1 MMAASY
7 QIPMPFGHTEDRE
20 SEARWLGLVID
31 HRRLFKALQD
41 GWLRPLQSRAGVLV
55 GIGAYTAEQGA
66 ELPANRI
73 SVCIK
78 LSAEMLPDTD
88 VQVFR
93 GQQWLSS
100 RTDEFE
106 PADSAMYWPGSLPTF
121 SITEISVA
129 SEEELARLEGLS
141 QVVSNVDIPD
151 VPLRISGRG
160 QDSSGPNIDPP
171 QGTTKIVVPDSEDAI
186 HGSLSMAVWGVPRI
200 DPWMDIL
207 IAGLASNLA
216 GLPALAAAVEAPW
229 WRFPPWSR
237 IEQAPLPTEAQEGL
251 WLAAID
257 VFRQG
262 RPITQ
267 VGSHALSNHIA
278 ATALKYGDSAISRA
292 ASEWSACTRKILRA
306 ESKIRLGGWK
316 SRPVELAL
324 QLVLTRPEPRA
335 FKGWFKDLPELP
347 PAVAWS
353 ASALCGLLHGYRR
366 LPSSFRGGSIQREV
380 LSILALQLSD
390 ADAAEM
396 TWPSVSAKE
405 ASWRRGSSKFVLSWG
420 NRDFAH
426 KYQKA
431 RGGWFAADFDD
442 AGVRHQA
449 QALAKKR
456 GWPCIHRYID
466 LMDGRLSLSGSGSVV
481 PIDPARQL
489 AVRGSVRIR
498 LPDNAVIRKSIDVES
513 YRQSVTVEKG
523 PVTEPTI
530 AQTVGLRTES
540 PDIPGLTYVRDFL
553 SKSEEEHL
561 VRKIDRSGWQE
572 EGLKRRVQHYGWR
585 YDYRTRNINAT
596 ARLGS
601 LPDWAGRIAR
611 RLVSTKLLEHLPDQ
625 VIVNEYIN
633 EQGIARHVDRIPL
646 FADGIVM
653 ISLLES
659 WEMVFR
665 KQSSKDKVSQML
677 ERRSATVLRGD
688 ARYKWTHEIPRRKYE
703 PGGLKRRRRISLT
716 FRKVVVPSNPDCP
729 THSISPV
736 EP

>member
-1 MMAASY
+1 MMSASY
-7 QIPMPFGHTEDRE
+7 QIPMPFGHTDGRE
-20 SEARWLGLVID
+20 SEAQWLGLVID
-31 HRRLFKALQD
+31 HRRLFQALQD

-55 GIGAYTAEQGA
+55 GIRAYTAEQVA

-73 SVCIK
+73 PVSIK
-78 LSAEMLPDTD
+78 LSAEMLPVID

-93 GQQWLSS
+93 GRQWVMS
-100 RTDEFE
+100 RTEEFE
-106 PADSAMYWPGSLPTF
+106 PSDSAMYWPGALPTF

-151 VPLRISGRG
+151 VPLRISSRG
-160 QDSSGPNIDPP
+160 QDGSGPNIDPP
-171 QGTTKIVVPDSEDAI
+171 QVPAKIVVPDSEDAI

-200 DPWMDIL
+200 DPWLDIL
-207 IAGLASNLA
+207 MAGLASNLA
-216 GLPALAAAVEAPW
+216 GLPAQAAAVEAPW

-237 IEQAPLPTEAQEGL
+237 IAEAPLPADAQEGL

-257 VFRQG
+257 VLRQEPPAD
-262 RPITQ
+262 R
-267 VGSHALSNHIA
+267 VGPHALSDHIA

-292 ASEWSACTRKILRA
+292 VSEWSASTRSILRA

-316 SRPVELAL
+316 SCPVGLAL
-324 QLVLTRPEPRA
+324 QLVLTRPDPRA

-347 PAVAWS
+347 PGVAWS

-366 LPSSFRGGSIQREV
+366 LPTPFRGGRVQREV

-396 TWPSVSAKE
+396 TWPSVSAKK
-405 ASWRRGSSKFVLSWG
+405 ASWRQESSEFVLFWG
-420 NRDFAH
+420 NRDFARKH
-426 KYQKA
+426 QNA

-442 AGVRHQA
+442 ADVRHQA

-456 GWPCIHRYID
+456 AWPCIHRYID
-466 LMDGRLSLSGSGSVV
+466 LMDGRLPLSGSGSVV
-481 PIDPARQL
+481 PTDPARQL
-489 AVRGSVRIR
+489 AVHGSVRIR
-498 LPDNAVIRKSIDVES
+498 LPDNAVVGEVLDVES
-513 YRQSVTVEKG
+513 FRHSVTVEKG
-523 PVTEPTI
+523 PVTEPVTTRI
-530 AQTVGLRTES
+530 AGLRVES

-553 SKSEEEHL
+553 SKSEEERL
-561 VRKIDRSGWQE
+561 VRQIDRSGWQG
-572 EGLKRRVQHYGWR
+572 EGLKRRVQHYGWQ

-601 LPDWAGRIAR
+601 LPDWAGSIAR
-611 RLVSTKLLEHLPDQ
+611 RLVSAKLLEHLPDQ

-633 EQGIARHVDRIPL
+633 EQGIARHVDRVPL

-665 KQSSKDKVSQML
+665 KQSRKDKVSQML
-677 ERRSATVLRGD
+677 ERRSAAVLRGD

-703 PGGLKRRRRISLT
+703 PGGLKRQRRISLT
-716 FRKVVVPSNPDCP
+716 FRKVVVPRNADCP
-729 THSISPV
+729 TH
-736 EP
+736 